1 MWKRKFL
8 AREEILDKLKKLSE
22 SLLKTEE
29 EIEKIVLFG
38 SLAEE
43 RATIKSDADLLIV
56 TRGDFKDR
64 WSEWILYFTEAPLP
78 VDVIPVK
85 KEDLHRIPLAR
96 KALEKGI
103 VLAER
108 KET

>member
-1 MWKRKFL
+1 MKRHWDWL
-8 AREEILDKLKKLSE
+8 AQALRDLRHEEV
-22 SLLKTEE
+22 SLR
-29 EIEKIVLFG
+29 
-38 SLAEE
+38 AE
-43 RATIKSDADLLIV
+43 DH
-56 TRGDFKDR
+56 
-64 WSEWILYFTEAPLP
+64 EWGEAPLP

-108 KET
+108 KEI

>member
-1 MWKRKFL
+1 MK
-8 AREEILDKLKKLSE
+8 EEKNIQ
-22 SLLKTEE
+22 
-29 EIEKIVLFG
+29 KIILFG
-38 SLAEE
+38 SLAED
-43 RATIKSDADLLIV
+43 RATVRSDADIMIV
-56 TRGDFKDR
+56 TEGDPYSR
-64 WSEWILYFTEAPLP
+64 WSEWILYFTRAPLP

-108 KET
+108 KEI